1 VKPLLV
7 IMNPRRIPAAM
18 ESITAL
24 KIDKLWVQN
33 FTYTEISELLPGWL
47 AQTDHDV
54 IGTLADDTIVTQAA
68 LDLVLD
74 AYQPGA
80 VYTGYCNLYEDKQT
94 DDDFVNITKT
104 PLIEMPTATWECYDW
119 ATKHEVEQCDGL
131 YRSYFAGDSLSFHS
145 REMWQTYPFQTASC
159 GQQGD
164 YALCVRLQ
172 RDNVPIYAV
181 PGASIL
187 HLKQGESTTHH
198 EGGTVRA
205 GGGIGSIRWDL
216 RP

>member
-24 KIDKLWVQN
+24 KIDKLWLQN
-33 FTYTEISELLPGWL
+33 YRETEIVDVLPAAL

-74 AYQPGA
+74 TYQPGA

-131 YRSYFAGDSLSFHS
+131 YRSYFAGDAFSFHS
-145 REMWQTYPFQTASC
+145 RESWNKYPYQTATC
-159 GQQGD
+159 GHQTD